1 MKKITLVIVFLVF
14 LINIKSQ
21 DTFSICAIDT
31 ITGEVGSAGASCI
44 GAPQIPQGCY
54 ILSDV
59 LPGIGV
65 IHTQAYYLAANQ
77 NYAHELMVM
86 GLPPQQIVDSLV
98 ANDAQNNPHRR
109 QYGVVDF
116 NQFTGSARTAA
127 YTGVNCDDYKNHIIG
142 PNYTIQGNILLGQQ
156 ILDSMEAR
164 FLSSEGELACR
175 LMAALQGA
183 KVIGADTRCLDDGV
197 SSLSSF
203 LRVAQPDD
211 PSNDLYLDLNV
222 PSTPDGI
229 DPIDSLQTLIDDWGG
244 CVASNTGF
252 RFLEQEIKVYPN
264 PSNEILTF
272 DFKNAEDMGSGSLII
287 YNLTGNEIYKI
298 NNINTESLTI
308 KTDFEPGIYYYRYTS
323 RNVENYN
330 GKIILY

>member
-1 MKKITLVIVFLVF
+1 MKKIALILVFLVS
-14 LINIKSQ
+14 LINSNSQ
-21 DTFSICAIDT
+21 DTFSICAVDT

-59 LPGIGV
+59 IPGIGV
-65 IHTQAYYLAANQ
+65 VHTQAYYLAANQ
-77 NYAHELMVM
+77 NYAHELMIM

-109 QYGVVDF
+109 QYGIVDF
-116 NQFTGSARTAA
+116 NGFTGSARTAA

-142 PNYTIQGNILLGQQ
+142 PNYTIQGNILLGQH

-175 LMAALQGA
+175 LMEALQGA
-183 KVIGADTRCLDDGV
+183 KVVGADTRCLVDGV

-211 PSNDLYLDLNV
+211 PANDIYLDLNV

-244 CVASNTGF
+244 CITSNIGF
-252 RFLEQEIKVYPN
+252 RFQDNKIKVYPN

-272 DFKNAEDMGSGSLII
+272 DFTNIKYNESGTLII
-287 YNLTGNEIYKI
+287 YNLTGTEVYTKNII
-298 NNINTESLTI
+298 NSESITI
-308 KTDFEPGIYYYRYTS
+308 KTDFEPGIYYYRFS
-323 RNVENYN
+323 NGNIENYN
-330 GKIILY
+330 GKIIFY